1 MTISFIIDKY
11 IVDITVHDHLNCKV
25 VINDNGNGRMVG
37 YKGKASACSDFLTRK
52 LGTYIGIY

>member
-1 MTISFIIDKY
+1 MTISFIVNKY
-11 IVDITVHDHLNCKV
+11 VVDITVHDHLNCKV
-25 VINDNGNGRMVG
+25 VITDHANCMVG